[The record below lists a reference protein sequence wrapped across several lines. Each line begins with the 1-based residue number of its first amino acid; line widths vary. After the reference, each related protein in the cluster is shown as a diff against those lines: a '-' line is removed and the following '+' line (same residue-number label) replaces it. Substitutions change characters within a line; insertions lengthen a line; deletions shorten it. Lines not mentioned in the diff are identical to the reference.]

1 MNSAEK
7 VLEVKALDIS
17 LRQAHTVNSIVKNIS
32 FSIASGETLALV
44 GESGS
49 GKSITA
55 LSILGLLPN
64 PPLKITA
71 GEIRFRLKNG
81 SFTTLHQ
88 PQQKTL
94 ERIRSLEIGII
105 FQEPLSALNPV
116 LTCGFQLSDILRKRL
131 KLNASEAFYSCL
143 KLFQEVLLPDPES
156 VYRRYPHQLSGGQ
169 KQRVMIAMAIACNP
183 QLLIAENPLLL
194 LIPRYNLK
202 FCNY

>member
-71 GEIRFRLKNG
+71 GEIRFR
-81 SFTTLHQ
+81 
-88 PQQKTL
+88 
-94 ERIRSLEIGII
+94 
-105 FQEPLSALNPV
+105 
-116 LTCGFQLSDILRKRL
+116 
-131 KLNASEAFYSCL
+131 
-143 KLFQEVLLPDPES
+143 
-156 VYRRYPHQLSGGQ
+156 
-169 KQRVMIAMAIACNP
+169 
-183 QLLIAENPLLL
+183 
-194 LIPRYNLK
+194 
-202 FCNY
+202 